1 MTALLETRGLE
12 VFYGDFQ
19 AVFGVD
25 FRVEEGETV
34 AIIGA
39 NGAGKSSFLKAL
51 SGLVKSRPDG
61 ILLDGRPMGGRP
73 AYEMVKAGVALVP
86 EGRRLFPSLSVA
98 DNLLMGENG
107 RSGDRGWTYDSI
119 CELFP
124 ILRERAHQLAPTLSG
139 GQQQMVAIG
148 RALITNPRVLL
159 CDEISLGLSPA
170 AVNGGLTVVF
180 GAVGLCAS
188 TVSLALLSRG
198 RRESIN
204 VRGAYLEVMADALG
218 SVLVVVAA
226 VVIAMTG
233 FRRADPIASLLIV
246 LMIAPR
252 TWKLLR
258 DASDVLLEAV
268 PKDVNL
274 AEVRAHILSLPGVEG
289 LHDLHVWTITSG
301 LPVLSAHVVV
311 AGAAL
316 AERGH
321 GAVLHDLQGCLGDHF
336 AVEHCTFQLEP
347 AGHAEHESGLCH

>member
-73 AYEMVKAGVALVP
+73 AYDMVKAGVALVP

-124 ILRERAHQLAPTLSG
+124 ILRERAHQPAPTLSG

-170 AVNGGLTVVF
+170 AVKDVYSAIGEIKKRGTTIVIVEQDLNAALSAADRIYCFLEGK
-180 GAVGLCAS
+180 
-188 TVSLALLSRG
+188 VSLTG
-198 RRESIN
+198 R
-204 VRGAYLEVMADALG
+204 ADAFDRSQILAAYFG
-218 SVLVVVAA
+218 S
-226 VVIAMTG
+226 
-233 FRRADPIASLLIV
+233 
-246 LMIAPR
+246 
-252 TWKLLR
+252 
-258 DASDVLLEAV
+258 
-268 PKDVNL
+268 
-274 AEVRAHILSLPGVEG
+274 
-289 LHDLHVWTITSG
+289 
-301 LPVLSAHVVV
+301 
-311 AGAAL
+311 
-316 AERGH
+316 
-321 GAVLHDLQGCLGDHF
+321 
-336 AVEHCTFQLEP
+336 
-347 AGHAEHESGLCH
+347 